1 MFVINAVVHTSSPRY
16 VNIYFFMLLLSLIA
30 NREAD
35 IDELGTGSLHGR
47 QRRCELGAESIGRA
61 EIGFI

>member
-1 MFVINAVVHTSSPRY
+1 
-16 VNIYFFMLLLSLIA
+16 MLLLSLIA